1 MATRLAMHQ
10 ENKDELVR
18 LLCTY
23 DNTTEAFREI
33 LDQAWFAR
41 VPMKFLANR
50 IRVSVDTIQYFAS
63 TDGMPGR
70 LVREAILGALR
81 ELYPPSTP
89 DSDALREAD
98 HV

>member
-1 MATRLAMHQ
+1 
-10 ENKDELVR
+10 
-18 LLCTY
+18 
-23 DNTTEAFREI
+23 
-33 LDQAWFAR
+33 
-41 VPMKFLANR
+41 MKFLANR